1 MRLICPNCGAQ
12 YEVPD
17 GVIPAQGRDVQCSNC
32 ANTWFQAHPD
42 HDAPLAEELGLEL
55 EHDLP
60 AEAPEVA
67 PEPDPEPEPEPAPA
81 KAQPA
86 RRELDPAIADL
97 LREEAEFEAR
107 QRAAEAE
114 ADMQTQPEL
123 GLDAPASEPASEA
136 PSDPAPEEI
145 TEDTQDEA
153 SRRAHEARTR
163 MERRKGAPLES
174 DIGPD
179 FGDVTEENM
188 EDLAEHV
195 ASRREL
201 LPDIEEINSSLDAEV
216 RKPAQSD
223 DHATPGT
230 EGLPPQ
236 RKSRG
241 FSGGFLIG
249 VLVIA
254 LLWSVYTFA
263 GQISAQVPQL
273 AGPLDSYT
281 RTVDSGRDWLD
292 GQIKSLLVKL
302 NEMAAASEE

>member
-1 MRLICPNCGAQ
+1 
-12 YEVPD
+12 
-17 GVIPAQGRDVQCSNC
+17 
-32 ANTWFQAHPD
+32 
-42 HDAPLAEELGLEL
+42 
-55 EHDLP
+55 
-60 AEAPEVA
+60 
-67 PEPDPEPEPEPAPA
+67 
-81 KAQPA
+81 
-86 RRELDPAIADL
+86 
-97 LREEAEFEAR
+97 
-107 QRAAEAE
+107 
-114 ADMQTQPEL
+114 
-123 GLDAPASEPASEA
+123 
-136 PSDPAPEEI
+136 
-145 TEDTQDEA
+145 
-153 SRRAHEARTR
+153 

-174 DIGPD
+174 DFADD

-241 FSGGFLIG
+241 FSGGFMIG

-273 AGPLDSYT
+273 AGPLEGYT

-292 GQIKSLLVKL
+292 GRIKSLLVKL